1 MEVRALSADLEAIA
15 LQELNEDRDR
25 IEEDL
30 KHIRD
35 WLSKQP
41 HLTART
47 GNNHSIFN
55 YGFFYFARYT
65 SETNHESQN
74 LGNAETVG
82 RVVSQE
88 TVYVRQKS
96 YRRSHFNTC

>member
-25 IEEDL
+25 IEEDF
-30 KHIRD
+30 KHIRN

-47 GNNHSIFN
+47 GIIIQFLIL
-55 YGFFYFARYT
+55 FFDLARYT
-65 SETNHESQN
+65 PETNHESQN
-74 LGNAETVG
+74 LGNAEIIG
-82 RVVSQE
+82 RVVS
-88 TVYVRQKS
+88 
-96 YRRSHFNTC
+96 